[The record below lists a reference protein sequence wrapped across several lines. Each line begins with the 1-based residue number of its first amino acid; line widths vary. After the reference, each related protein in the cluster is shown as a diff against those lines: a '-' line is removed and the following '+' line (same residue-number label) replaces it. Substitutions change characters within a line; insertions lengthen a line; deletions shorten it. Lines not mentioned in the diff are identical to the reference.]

1 MKALLRTEEWAEVP
15 WLRTLRTRKG
25 SGQKNLMGFLGLK
38 YACLDIVCPDSIWL
52 LFYIGQI
59 YLQDGVLRDIG
70 GAEEAWFFAKLS

>member
-1 MKALLRTEEWAEVP
+1 
-15 WLRTLRTRKG
+15 
-25 SGQKNLMGFLGLK
+25 MGFLGLK

-59 YLQDGVLRDIG
+59 YLQDGVPRDIG